1 MDGPI
6 DGKSSMWFVK
16 NQKRIKNRSFFFLIS
31 FLFLTSLLS
40 IKTLKKLDLQDIR
53 ISGSELFS
61 PHDVVKNSSLN
72 FPIRLIFIETNLLEK
87 ELKQNLSLKNVSVNR
102 ELFPFG
108 LKVQIDSRIPIAYG
122 ERILN
127 DEKIFGFIDKD
138 GIFIKKQ
145 NVDEKNFNKLTIRV
159 FWWKEKFKKILSEI
173 FIAIENYELEIVKI
187 SFSSDGFL
195 TVEEKDLKTIFLG
208 FKPNL
213 INYQLQIIN
222 NLKNEF
228 KKNSFS
234 KKIDNVDLTNPD
246 KPKIKVFKP

>member
-1 MDGPI
+1 M
-6 DGKSSMWFVK
+6 K
-16 NQKRIKNRSFFFLIS
+16 NKKGIKNRSFFFLIL

-40 IKTLKKLDLQDIR
+40 IKTLKKVDTQDIR
-53 ISGSELFS
+53 ISGSKLFTQN
-61 PHDVVKNSSLN
+61 DVVKNSSLN
-72 FPIRLIFIETNLLEK
+72 FPIRLIFVKTSLLEK

-108 LKVQIDSRIPIAYG
+108 LKIDINSRIPIAYG

-127 DEKIFGFIDKD
+127 DEKILGFIDKD
-138 GIFIKKQ
+138 GIFINKHNADKK
-145 NVDEKNFNKLTIRV
+145 NLKKLTIQV
-159 FWWKEKFKKILSEI
+159 FGWKEKFKKLLSEI
-173 FIAIENYELEIVKI
+173 FIAIESYELEIAKVT
-187 SFSSDGFL
+187 FSSDGFL
-195 TVEEKDLKTIFLG
+195 TIEEEDLKTIFLG

-213 INYQLQIIN
+213 INYQLQKIN

-234 KKIDNVDLTNPD
+234 KKIDNIDLTNPD

>member
-1 MDGPI
+1 
-6 DGKSSMWFVK
+6 VK
-16 NQKRIKNRSFFFLIS
+16 NQKVIKNRSFFFLIS

-40 IKTLKKLDLQDIR
+40 IKTFKKVDLQDIR

-61 PHDVVKNSSLN
+61 QNDVVKNSSFN
-72 FPIRLIFIETNLLEK
+72 FPIRLIFVETNLLEK
-87 ELKQNLSLKNVSVNR
+87 DLKQNLSLKNVSVNR
-102 ELFPFG
+102 ELFPLG
-108 LKVQIDSRIPIAYG
+108 LKVRINKRIPIAYG

-127 DEKIFGFIDKD
+127 EEKISGFIDKE
-138 GIFIKKQ
+138 GIFIDKQ
-145 NVDEKNFNKLTIRV
+145 NADEKNLSKLTIQV
-159 FWWKEKFKKILSEI
+159 FGWKEKFKKILSEI
-173 FIAIENYELEIVKI
+173 FIAQENYEFEVVKI
-187 SFSSDGFL
+187 IFSPNGFL

>member
-1 MDGPI
+1 M
-6 DGKSSMWFVK
+6 K
-16 NQKRIKNRSFFFLIS
+16 NQKVIKNRSFFFLIS

-40 IKTLKKLDLQDIR
+40 IKTLKKLNLQDIR

-61 PHDVVKNSSLN
+61 QNDVVKNTSLK
-72 FPIRLIFIETNLLEK
+72 FPIRLIFVETNLLEK

-108 LKVQIDSRIPIAYG
+108 LKVHINSRIPIAYG

-127 DEKIFGFIDKD
+127 DEKILGFIDKD
-138 GIFIKKQ
+138 GIFINKQ
-145 NVDEKNFNKLTIRV
+145 NVDEKKFNRLTIQV
-159 FWWKEKFKKILSEI
+159 FGWKEKFKKILSKI

-187 SFSSDGFL
+187 SFSYDGFL
-195 TVEEKDLKTIFLG
+195 TIEEKDLNTIFLG
-208 FKPNL
+208 LRPNL

-228 KKNSFS
+228 KKSSFS
-234 KKIDNVDLTNPD
+234 KKIDSIDLTNPD

>member
-1 MDGPI
+1 M
-6 DGKSSMWFVK
+6 K
-16 NQKRIKNRSFFFLIS
+16 NQKVIKNRSFFFLIS

-61 PHDVVKNSSLN
+61 RNDVVKNSSLN
-72 FPIRLIFIETNLLEK
+72 FPIRLIFVKTNLLEK

-108 LKVQIDSRIPIAYG
+108 LKVHINSRIPIAYG

-127 DEKIFGFIDKD
+127 DEKILGFIDKD
-138 GIFIKKQ
+138 GIFINKQ
-145 NVDEKNFNKLTIRV
+145 NVDEKNFDKLTIQV
-159 FWWKEKFKKILSEI
+159 LGWKEKFKKILSEI

-187 SFSSDGFL
+187 SFSYDGFL
-195 TVEEKDLKTIFLG
+195 TIEEKDLNTIFLG
-208 FKPNL
+208 LRPNL

-228 KKNSFS
+228 KKSSFS
-234 KKIDNVDLTNPD
+234 KKIDSIDLTNPD